1 MARGRRQKSESRPDL
16 IFFFVFKISKDPR
29 VCCVLG
35 YLCNALWIKL
45 KDGVGLSN
53 GSCHWVGPSDGGPT
67 CNGITRGRA
76 ASRSPDAADL
86 PPTLVVFSK
95 CGVGKDLGA
104 KTKKLFQCNPCSPAR
119 DQEPICLQHL
129 RFPNSSW
136 CPSLVAWSS
145 IPRVMQYYL
154 FLETFGFKK
163 KKMFKILILPKVKTQ
178 ELQFKVDAK

>member
-45 KDGVGLSN
+45 KGGVGLSN

-95 CGVGKDLGA
+95 CGVGKDLDLGMIWGPKPRNFYRPTLVHLPGA
-104 KTKKLFQCNPCSPAR
+104 KTKKCSK
-119 DQEPICLQHL
+119 
-129 RFPNSSW
+129 S
-136 CPSLVAWSS
+136 
-145 IPRVMQYYL
+145 
-154 FLETFGFKK
+154 
-163 KKMFKILILPKVKTQ
+163 
-178 ELQFKVDAK
+178 

>member
-16 IFFFVFKISKDPR
+16 IFFFCLQDFKRFKR
-29 VCCVLG
+29 VLYFG
-35 YLCNALWIKL
+35 ILCIALWIKL

-95 CGVGKDLGA
+95 CGVGKDLDLGMIWGPKPRNFSSPTFVHLPGA
-104 KTKKLFQCNPCSPAR
+104 KTKK
-119 DQEPICLQHL
+119 
-129 RFPNSSW
+129 
-136 CPSLVAWSS
+136 
-145 IPRVMQYYL
+145 
-154 FLETFGFKK
+154 T
-163 KKMFKILILPKVKTQ
+163 FKILILPKVKTQ
-178 ELQFKVDAK
+178 GLQF